1 MKDNKAIQSRQNV
14 IGEKGGCCCG
24 GETRGQPGT
33 ARESSAT
40 VESPAATASSAE
52 SELVAKMLDIMVY
65 VSVYFTSVVILFAA
79 IDWRLAIP
87 MLVWLAIYMLGKGRF
102 TG

>member
-52 SELVAKMLDIMVY
+52 SE
-65 VSVYFTSVVILFAA
+65 S
-79 IDWRLAIP
+79 
-87 MLVWLAIYMLGKGRF
+87 GCCGRDR
-102 TG
+102 GAEAPVGA